1 MSKVSELQ
9 ETRKHG
15 LGILYDYDRLLDRL
29 YSKLPPKRSMR
40 AYDLPVLQIEY
51 VDTHTLVRNFA
62 EACDRLRR
70 EPRIVMRFILREL
83 AMPGAVDERGQLVIY
98 RKVAPHTLQQLFT
111 RFIESY
117 VKCPTCG
124 SYDTELHR
132 RKGKIWIIKCL
143 ACGAETFARP
153 I

>member
-1 MSKVSELQ
+1 MSRGVELLKNY
-9 ETRKHG
+9 EA
-15 LGILYDYDRLLDRL
+15 LLTRL

-51 VDTHTLVRNFA
+51 VGTHTIVRNFA

-70 EPRIVMRFILREL
+70 EPRIVMRFMLREL
-83 AMPGAVDERGQLVIY
+83 AMPGAVDDKGQLVIY
-98 RKVAPHTLQQLFT
+98 RKVAPHTIQQLFT
-111 RFIESY
+111 RFIETY

-124 SYDTELHR
+124 SYDTVLER
-132 RKGKIWIIKCL
+132 RKGKVWIIKCL
-143 ACGAETFARP
+143 ACGAETFVRP